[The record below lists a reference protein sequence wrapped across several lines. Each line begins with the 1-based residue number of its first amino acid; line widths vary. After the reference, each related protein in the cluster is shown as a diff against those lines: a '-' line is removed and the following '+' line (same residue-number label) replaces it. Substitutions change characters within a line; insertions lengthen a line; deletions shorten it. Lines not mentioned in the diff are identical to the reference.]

1 MYLVCFSVVSHTS
14 FENVATWIEEIK
26 EIIPE
31 AVIVLV
37 GLKTDLRED
46 AETLADLSAKGLSPI
61 SKSAGEAKCEELGGY
76 VYLECS
82 TKNNFAKPE
91 SFQDHNAI
99 PSALISIMREHRPKK
114 EKKKKRCLIM

>member
-26 EIIPE
+26 EVVPE

-61 SKSAGEAKCEELGGY
+61 SKSAGEAKCEELGGLLAAQLLMA
-76 VYLECS
+76 V
-82 TKNNFAKPE
+82 
-91 SFQDHNAI
+91 
-99 PSALISIMREHRPKK
+99 
-114 EKKKKRCLIM
+114 